1 MNVEFGMAVARQSSL
16 CLDRFP
22 LSRNLYVRTHVN
34 FRRVNKIEAAYG
46 RSHVNAKVET
56 LAQL

>member
-1 MNVEFGMAVARQSSL
+1 MNVEFGTEVARQSSL

-34 FRRVNKIEAAYG
+34 FTRVNKIEAAYG
-46 RSHVNAKVET
+46 RT
-56 LAQL
+56 